1 MLIGMTTLSGEA
13 QAQSPAQTAVL
24 AQASAALQSQDYVD
38 DFEPGQAVLSP
49 HGYQMARAIFAELKR
64 NPRDF
69 PYEGYRLVRITGY
82 VDADEGRAGQ
92 TRAALANLD
101 RARAR
106 ALYYELLTLGADW
119 NDLQIESGGVFIG
132 AGEGRRVVA
141 NFTLATQSRWTTLSH
156 TPPLFFESG
165 SAELNEDFAELLMR
179 QDLAGRRLDQSCAAI
194 IGYADTVGSVADNL
208 RLSQLRA
215 EAVARALARLGL
227 SWDRMRISWQGESQL
242 ARATADEIS
251 EPLNRRAT
259 FWISKRATPC

>member
-1 MLIGMTTLSGEA
+1 MLIGMAMLSGVV

-24 AQASAALQSQDYVD
+24 AQASAAPQSQDYVD

-119 NDLQIESGGVFIG
+119 NDLQIESGGVFTG
-132 AGEGRRVVA
+132 AG
-141 NFTLATQSRWTTLSH
+141 
-156 TPPLFFESG
+156 SG
-165 SAELNEDFAELLMR
+165 SSWLWLGSDEDF
-179 QDLAGRRLDQSCAAI
+179 LAG
-194 IGYADTVGSVADNL
+194 
-208 RLSQLRA
+208 
-215 EAVARALARLGL
+215 
-227 SWDRMRISWQGESQL
+227 
-242 ARATADEIS
+242 
-251 EPLNRRAT
+251 
-259 FWISKRATPC
+259 